1 MDWKPPQGKFG
12 EFTHEDG
19 WRIKVWVPDKKRMVP
34 RVNAPGWSFGM
45 WFFVCDS
52 KLLHQKGISW
62 IYKHNCK
69 S

>member
-12 EFTHEDG
+12 EFTHEN
-19 WRIKVWVPDKKRMVP
+19 DKKRMVP